1 MTQDEVIDLTIQLQ
15 YFLVK
20 SKEEMLELFNEA
32 YNKIDEV
39 SLTREET
46 DEIFHKT
53 VHSKEFQVKLDAEFE
68 KEKQRNSGALHYAMF
83 GT

>member
-53 VHSKEFQVKLDAEFE
+53 VHSKEFQVKLDEEFE